1 MFNKD
6 LTSYSDEDLL
16 NELVE
21 RKRLAESARKTDV
34 RFKLDRI
41 EQIVTEVTDLSKEIQ
56 ALAKELQVIS
66 DNLFKVTL

>member
-1 MFNKD
+1 MSNWD

-21 RKRLAESARKTDV
+21 RKRLAESARKIDV
-34 RFKLDRI
+34 RLKLDRI

>member
-1 MFNKD
+1 MFDKD

-21 RKRLAESARKTDV
+21 RKRLAESARKIDV
-34 RFKLDRI
+34 QLKLDRI

-56 ALAKELQVIS
+56 VLAKELQVIS
-66 DNLFKVTL
+66 DNLFKVIL